1 MLKEVKRLIEVRQ
14 LTKQYGN
21 KWQRN
26 LVLNH
31 LNFTVN
37 DGEFVGVMG
46 PSGAG
51 KTTLLNILSAIDRPT
66 SGEVLVAGQNVQK
79 LSDNQLSD
87 FRKKT
92 MGFIFQEFNLLES
105 LSVKDNILLPLAL
118 EKMTWDDMQERLERV
133 SKNLGISYI
142 LERYPSEISIGQ
154 KQRTAAARALIVE
167 PKVILADEPTG
178 SLDSKSAT
186 ELLEY
191 LRTLNQHEQVTL
203 LMVTHDAFAASYC
216 DRIIFIKDG
225 MIFSEL
231 TRGQTRKEFFQKII
245 DVQATMGGGSQ
256 HEFL

>member
-191 LRTLNQHEQVTL
+191 LRTLNQREQVTL

>member
-1 MLKEVKRLIEVRQ
+1 MIEVKQ

-21 KWQRN
+21 KWQKN

-31 LNFTVN
+31 LNFTVD
-37 DGEFVGVMG
+37 DGEFVGIMG

-51 KTTLLNILSAIDRPT
+51 KTTLLNILSAIDKPT
-66 SGEVLVAGQNVQK
+66 SGEVWIDGQNIQK
-79 LSDNQLSD
+79 LNDNKISD
-87 FRKKT
+87 FRKKI
-92 MGFIFQEFNLLES
+92 MGFIFQEFNLLDS

-118 EKMTWDDMQERLERV
+118 EKIDIKDMEKRLSQV
-133 SKNLGISYI
+133 SKNLGISYL

-154 KQRTAAARALIVE
+154 KQRVAAARALVVQ

-191 LRTLNQHEQVTL
+191 MRLLNQREEVTL

-231 TRGQTRKEFFQKII
+231 NRGKTRKEFFQKII

>member
-1 MLKEVKRLIEVRQ
+1 MIEVKQ

-21 KWQRN
+21 KWQKN

-31 LNFTVN
+31 LNFTVD
-37 DGEFVGVMG
+37 DGEFVGIMG

-51 KTTLLNILSAIDRPT
+51 KTTLLNILSAIDKPT
-66 SGEVLVAGQNVQK
+66 SGEVWIDGQNIQR
-79 LSDNQLSD
+79 LNDNKISD
-87 FRKKT
+87 FRKKI
-92 MGFIFQEFNLLES
+92 MGFIFQEFNLLDS

-118 EKMTWDDMQERLERV
+118 EKIDIKDMEKRLSHV
-133 SKNLGISYI
+133 SKNLGISYL

-154 KQRTAAARALIVE
+154 KQRVAAARALVVQ

-191 LRTLNQHEQVTL
+191 MRLLNQREEVTL

-216 DRIIFIKDG
+216 NRIIFIKDG

-231 TRGQTRKEFFQKII
+231 NRGKTRKEFFQKII

>member
-1 MLKEVKRLIEVRQ
+1 MIEVKQ

-21 KWQRN
+21 KWQKN

-31 LNFTVN
+31 LNFTVD
-37 DGEFVGVMG
+37 DGEFVGIMG

-51 KTTLLNILSAIDRPT
+51 KTTLLNILSAIDKPT
-66 SGEVLVAGQNVQK
+66 SGEVWIDGQNIQK
-79 LSDNQLSD
+79 LNDNKISD
-87 FRKKT
+87 FRKKI
-92 MGFIFQEFNLLES
+92 MGFIFQEFNLLDS

-118 EKMTWDDMQERLERV
+118 EKIDIKDMEKRLSQV
-133 SKNLGISYI
+133 SKNLGISYL

-154 KQRTAAARALIVE
+154 KQRVAAARALVVQ

-191 LRTLNQHEQVTL
+191 MRLLNQREEVTL
-203 LMVTHDAFAASYC
+203 LMVTHDAFTASYC
-216 DRIIFIKDG
+216 NRIIFIKDG

-231 TRGQTRKEFFQKII
+231 NRGKTRKEFFQKII